1 MNSAFTRGAHVQDI
15 MISPESVLSF
25 WFEEITPQQWWKQS
39 PEFDQLVK
47 QRFGPVHAAA
57 RVCELFDWRQTPR
70 GRLAEI
76 IVLDQ
81 FSRNIY
87 RDQAAAFACDP
98 LALALAQTAVAAHID
113 QSLDPSLRPFLYMPY
128 MHSESRV
135 VHAQALALFE
145 VPGLESFLRSELQH
159 KAIIDR
165 FGRYPHRN
173 ALIGRSST
181 VEELEFMKK
190 PGSSF

>member
-1 MNSAFTRGAHVQDI
+1 MLQQ
-15 MISPESVLSF
+15 VLNF
-25 WFEEITPQQWWKQS
+25 WFEEIDPAMWWAAE
-39 PEFDQLVK
+39 PAFDEK
-47 QRFGPVHAAA
+47 IRQRFSDLLRQASLG
-57 RVCELFDWRQTPR
+57 ELHEWRESAK

-87 RDQAAAFACDP
+87 RNKPQAFAQDP
-98 LALALAQTAVAAHID
+98 MALVLAQEAVARGAHKELSPNERI
-113 QSLDPSLRPFLYMPY
+113 FLLLPY
-128 MHSESRV
+128 MHSESKKIHIDAEV
-135 VHAQALALFE
+135 LFRE
-145 VPGLESFLRSELQH
+145 FAPSDNYDFELRH

-173 ALIGRSST
+173 KTLGREST
-181 VEELEFMKK
+181 AEEIDFLKQ